1 MQLTSEKISDSCF
14 DNWPCAMKIG
24 LLTNRNEGISYK
36 AGRIYNIVVDPSSE
50 CFYTGSTKK
59 KKNETCSTGR
69 QKVEDLKRR

>member
-1 MQLTSEKISDSCF
+1 MQLTSEKKSDSCF

-36 AGRIYNIVVDPSSE
+36 AGRIYNVVVDPSSE

-59 KKNETCSTGR
+59 KMKHAAQVG
-69 QKVEDLKRR
+69 KK

>member
-1 MQLTSEKISDSCF
+1 MQLTSEKKKSDSCF

-36 AGRIYNIVVDPSSE
+36 AGRIYNVVVDPSSE
-50 CFYTGSTKK
+50 CFYTGSTR
-59 KKNETCSTGR
+59 KKNETCSTGK